1 MAVQCDQA
9 GTTVFTS
16 VVVVQL
22 VNQFPAIIISDE
34 LRHDKFALSA
44 FSRAV
49 LDHVLSSGI
58 GVHKIN
64 FFSNDTGG

>member
-1 MAVQCDQA
+1 MAAQCNQA

-16 VVVVQL
+16 VIVVQL

-34 LRHDKFALSA
+34 LRHEKFALTA
-44 FSRAV
+44 FNRAV

-58 GVHKIN
+58 GVHKMS
-64 FFSNDTGG
+64 FFSDDTGG